1 MPDGDQNKTVM
12 RSHPYKHRTVTV
24 HSLHTQS
31 RHDHS
36 LGRFFTAQ
44 ELSYC
49 QRPDGT
55 WRAESL
61 AGIFAAKEA
70 LFKALGTGF
79 RRGKWTDVEVC
90 HDSLGAPYYQF
101 HGYYAQAV
109 PLKTEQPPS
118 LSIAHDGD
126 YAIAFTVLG

>member
-1 MPDGDQNKTVM
+1 MHCGTDIVQISRIADM
-12 RSHPYKHRTVTV
+12 A
-24 HSLHTQS
+24 S
-31 RHDHS
+31 RHGRL

-49 QRPDGT
+49 QPPDGT
-55 WRAESL
+55 WPDESL
-61 AGIFAAKEA
+61 SRIFPAKEA
-70 LFKALGTGF
+70 FFNACGTGF
-79 RRGKWTDVEVC
+79 PHWNWTDVEFC

>member
-1 MPDGDQNKTVM
+1 MAA
-12 RSHPYKHRTVTV
+12 
-24 HSLHTQS
+24 
-31 RHDHS
+31 RHGRS
-36 LGRFFTAQ
+36 LGRFFTEQ

-49 QRPDGT
+49 QRDDGS

-79 RRGKWTDVEVC
+79 RQGKWTDVEVC
-90 HDSLGAPYYQF
+90 HDSLRAPYYQLY
-101 HGYYAQAV
+101 GYYAQAV
-109 PLKTEQPPS
+109 ASQPPS

-126 YAIAFTVLG
+126 YAIAFTVLM